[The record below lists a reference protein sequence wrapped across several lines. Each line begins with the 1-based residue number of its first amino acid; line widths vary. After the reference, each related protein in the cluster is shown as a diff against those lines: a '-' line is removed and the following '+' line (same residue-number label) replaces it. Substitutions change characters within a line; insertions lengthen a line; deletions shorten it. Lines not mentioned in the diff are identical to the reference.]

1 MDLKVQAILLIMNL
15 PAMRHYLK
23 ALVIAIVAFNTAY
36 LLIPTIN
43 VGKDPN
49 NIPIIIGGLLLVS
62 LLINPIFA
70 LILLPV
76 NHLTFGSVSFVLN
89 SALIYLM
96 TIYLP
101 GFNINPYDFRGI
113 NIEGLIIQ
121 PYKFN
126 ELATII
132 LVAAI
137 ITLTQKTLRIIF
149 Q

>member
-1 MDLKVQAILLIMNL
+1 MLIMNL